1 MVRQYVPERCGVSL
15 SRSSCL
21 NYLHRLGFAFKRPK
35 KHLLKAQAEKRE
47 AFVVS
52 RDARVERS
60 WVVRGVAFMVQENFE
75 VRLSPAEK
83 EQLRKLMRAGRSSA
97 RAITRARILVKT
109 DEGWNASQV
118 AAVLGRLGADR
129 VPGQAPVRGGGIG
142 GGVAAPQLAQPVP
155 EVDDRVEAHPIALA
169 CSQAPGGHD
178 HWTLRA
184 LAGKAV
190 ELGLVE
196 SLSHGT
202 VRLRLKKKRSSRGR
216 GNSGA
221 SRK

>member
-118 AAVLGRLGADR
+118 AAVLDVSERTVFRAKRRYVEEGLEEVLRHHNSPNPYRRWMTGWKPTRSPWPAARLPRATTTGRCAR
-129 VPGQAPVRGGGIG
+129 
-142 GGVAAPQLAQPVP
+142 
-155 EVDDRVEAHPIALA
+155 
-169 CSQAPGGHD
+169 
-178 HWTLRA
+178 WRA
-184 LAGKAV
+184 RRWNWDWW
-190 ELGLVE
+190 
-196 SLSHGT
+196 SPSPM
-202 VRLRLKKKRSSRGR
+202 GR
-216 GNSGA
+216 CGCG
-221 SRK
+221 

>member
-118 AAVLGRLGADR
+118 AAALDVSERTVFRAKRRYVEGGLEEVLR
-129 VPGQAPVRGGGIG
+129 
-142 GGVAAPQLAQPVP
+142 
-155 EVDDRVEAHPIALA
+155 H
-169 CSQAPGGHD
+169 H
-178 HWTLRA
+178 
-184 LAGKAV
+184 
-190 ELGLVE
+190 
-196 SLSHGT
+196 
-202 VRLRLKKKRSSRGR
+202 
-216 GNSGA
+216 NSPNPYRRWMTGWKPT
-221 SRK
+221 R